1 MKGVILAGGNGTR
14 LRPLTSVT
22 NKHLLPIYDRPMIY
36 YPLQTLLDAGITEI
50 LIITGTEHAGNIFK
64 LMGSGKDFG
73 AHFTYRVQDT
83 AGGLPH
89 AIALAEGF
97 VGKDKFVSING
108 DNILSESIKPFVDA
122 YAHGKEDAR
131 ILLYETTRE
140 EAQKAGV
147 AVMDGEKITHLV
159 EKPRDPPTNWVSI
172 GVYMF
177 NGGVFDIIRTLK
189 PSQRGELE
197 ITDIHNTYI
206 SKNSLAASK
215 LSGEWLDA
223 GTIDELAR
231 ANHIVKSWKGVH
243 AENGKTK

>member
-36 YPLQTLLDAGITEI
+36 YPLETLLDAGIKEI

-97 VGKDKFVSING
+97 VGNEKFVSING
-108 DNILSESIKPFVDA
+108 DNILSESIKPFVEEFIR
-122 YAHGKEDAR
+122 GKEDAR
-131 ILLYETTRE
+131 ILLYETTPD
-140 EAQKAGV
+140 EAKKAGV
-147 AVMDGEKITHLV
+147 AVMDGERVVRLV
-159 EKPRDPPTNWVSI
+159 EKPAQPPTNWVSI

-177 NGGVFDIIRTLK
+177 KQGVFDIIRTLQ

-206 SKNSLAASK
+206 QRGTLSASK
-215 LSGEWLDA
+215 ISGEWLDA
-223 GTIDELAR
+223 GTVDELAR
-231 ANHIVKSWKGVH
+231 ANQIVKSWKGVH
-243 AENGKTK
+243 NGENK

>member
-89 AIALAEGF
+89 AIALAENF
-97 VGKDKFVSING
+97 VGNDKFVSING
-108 DNILSESIKPFVDA
+108 DNILSESIRTYVNE
-122 YAHGKEDAR
+122 YARGKEDAR

-147 AVMDGEKITHLV
+147 AVIENGKVVKLV

-177 NGGVFDIIRTLK
+177 NAGVFDIIRTLK

-206 SKNSLAASK
+206 SRGTLTASK
-215 LSGEWLDA
+215 ITGEWLDA
-223 GTIDELAR
+223 GTIDELTR
-231 ANHIVKSWKGVH
+231 ANHIVKSWKGLH
-243 AENGKTK
+243 IENNKLN

>member
-97 VGKDKFVSING
+97 VGHEKFVSING
-108 DNILSESIKPFVDA
+108 DNILSESIKPYVDA
-122 YAHGKEDAR
+122 FAHGNEDAR
-131 ILLYETTRE
+131 ILLYETTPE

-147 AVMDGEKITHLV
+147 AVMDGEKVVRLI
-159 EKPRDPPTNWVSI
+159 EKPREPPTNWVSI
-172 GVYMF
+172 GVYLF
-177 NGGVFDIIRTLK
+177 KPDVFDIIRTLK

-206 SKNSLAASK
+206 SRGTLAASK
-215 LSGEWLDA
+215 ISGEWLDA
-223 GTIDELAR
+223 GTIDELTR
-231 ANHIVKSWKGVH
+231 ANAIVQQWKGVH
-243 AENGKTK
+243 GKKE

>member
-22 NKHLLPIYDRPMIY
+22 NKHLLPIYNQPMIF
-36 YPLQTLLDAGITEI
+36 YPLQTLMDAGIKDI

-73 AHFTYRVQDT
+73 VNFTYRVQDT

-97 VGKDKFVSING
+97 VGNEKFVSING
-108 DNILSESIKPFVDA
+108 DNILSESIKPFVDSF
-122 YAHGKEDAR
+122 AHGKEDAR
-131 ILLYETTRE
+131 ILLYETTPE
-140 EAQKAGV
+140 EAMKAGV
-147 AVMDGEKITHLV
+147 AVMDGEKVVRLI
-159 EKPRDPPTNWVSI
+159 EKPREPPTNWVSI
-172 GVYMF
+172 GVYLF
-177 NGGVFDIIRTLK
+177 KPDVFDIIRTLK

-206 SKNSLAASK
+206 SRGTLAASK
-215 LSGEWLDA
+215 ISGEWLDA
-223 GTIDELAR
+223 GTIDELTR
-231 ANHIVKSWKGVH
+231 ANTIVQEWKGVH
-243 AENGKTK
+243 GKKE

>member
-22 NKHLLPIYDRPMIY
+22 NKHLLPIYNRPMLY
-36 YPLQTLLDAGITEI
+36 YPLQTLRDAGITDI

-64 LMGSGKDFG
+64 LMGSGKDFEV
-73 AHFTYRVQDT
+73 HFTYRVQDT

-97 VGKDKFVSING
+97 VGNEKFVSVNG
-108 DNILSESIKPFVDA
+108 DNILSHSIKPYVDA
-122 YAHGKEDAR
+122 FARGKEDAR

-140 EAQKAGV
+140 EAMKAGV
-147 AVMDGEKITHLV
+147 AVMEGERVAKLI
-159 EKPRDPPTNWVSI
+159 EKPKDPPTNWVSI

-177 NGGVFDIIRTLK
+177 NSGVFDIIRTLK
-189 PSQRGELE
+189 PSARGELE
-197 ITDIHNTYI
+197 ITDIHNRYI
-206 SKNSLAASK
+206 AHNALAASK
-215 LSGEWLDA
+215 ISGEWLDA

-231 ANHIVKSWKGVH
+231 ANELVRNWKSIHDVKMV
-243 AENGKTK
+243 